1 MYRIYE
7 ICNVHGQVMY
17 LLCIF
22 GTERQFTVGVY
33 FRLSMCFYL
42 FFLVAG
48 IIYFM
53 KVIECLK
60 YGLEEHMF

>member
-1 MYRIYE
+1 
-7 ICNVHGQVMY
+7 MY